1 MRSIAFTVAAL
12 QLTIAV
18 FAVYSSSQDVLSD
31 GACIGGIFGTL
42 ANLLMLSVSVVV
54 ALILGVRSRRHEKA
68 RHALGSWLILAASS
82 SVAILIGQYAAPS
95 LHRVAFRLAS
105 PRLGPYSA
113 ATAASFGFRAQTLAF
128 SAPATVTQIR

>member
-1 MRSIAFTVAAL
+1 MAFENYDDIRKGDVIEIFERGRGGADV
-12 QLTIAV
+12 IGV
-18 FAVYSSSQDVLSD
+18 AVYSSSQDVLSD

-82 SVAILIGQYAAPS
+82 SVAILIGQYAA
-95 LHRVAFRLAS
+95 LRC
-105 PRLGPYSA
+105 
-113 ATAASFGFRAQTLAF
+113 
-128 SAPATVTQIR
+128 TV